1 MSTLDYDILIAGG
14 GMVGAATAAA
24 LEGSG
29 LNVAVLEGGPLPT
42 MPQDEFDIRVSAIAP
57 ASRLL
62 LEKLGAWQGI
72 PSGRIA
78 DIEVM
83 EVWDAEG
90 SGHIRFDAAD
100 IGEPALAW
108 LVENRAMQAA
118 LAARLQRLPNVRYL
132 PDMRLHTV
140 DIGQDRVDVSTE
152 SGEHFTGK
160 LLIAA
165 DGAASKVRQLM
176 AIESAGWDFKQKA
189 IVANVRSDRPHRHVA
204 LQRFLSS
211 GPVAL
216 LPLADKQLYSIVWS
230 ADTAEADRLMA
241 LDETTFAAAL
251 AEAIEHKAGQL
262 ELAGERAAF
271 PLSLAHAESYVD
283 HRLALVGDAAHR
295 VHPLAGQGV
304 NLGYADAEALAGVIR
319 KAVAIRRDYGERYI
333 LEGYERARRTP
344 NRVMLLAMDAFKR
357 GFGSRHPAVVQFR
370 NLGLD
375 LADRLQ
381 PLKHFFMRRAM
392 GGDR

>member
-1 MSTLDYDILIAGG
+1 MTTLDYDIVIAGG

-24 LEGSG
+24 LEGTG
-29 LNVAVLEGGPLPT
+29 LNVVVLEGGPLPV
-42 MPQDEFDIRVSAIAP
+42 MPLGEFDIRVSAIAP
-57 ASRLL
+57 ASKAL

-72 PSGRIA
+72 PPERIA

-83 EVWDAEG
+83 DVWDAEG
-90 SGHIRFDAAD
+90 SGRIRFDAAD

-132 PDMRLHTV
+132 PEMTLQSV
-140 DIGQDRVDVSTE
+140 EIGNERVDVKTE

-189 IVANVRSDRPHRHVA
+189 IVANVRSDVPHRHTA
-204 LQRFLSS
+204 RQRFLPT

-216 LPLADKQLYSIVWS
+216 LPLADRHFYSIVWS
-230 ADTAEADRLMA
+230 ADTDEADRLMA
-241 LDETTFAAAL
+241 LDEVAFGEALTEAMAGEGGTLAL
-251 AEAIEHKAGQL
+251 ASD
-262 ELAGERAAF
+262 RAAF
-271 PLSLAHAESYVD
+271 PLRLAHAESYVD

-304 NLGYADAEALAGVIR
+304 NLGYADAEALAQVIADAAG
-319 KAVAIRRDYGERYI
+319 KRRDYGERYI
-333 LEGYERARRTP
+333 LEGYERARRAP
-344 NRVMLLAMDAFKR
+344 NRIMLMAMDAFKR
-357 GFGSRHPAVVQFR
+357 SFGSRHPAVVQFR
-370 NLGLD
+370 NLGLSV
-375 LADRLQ
+375 ADRLQ